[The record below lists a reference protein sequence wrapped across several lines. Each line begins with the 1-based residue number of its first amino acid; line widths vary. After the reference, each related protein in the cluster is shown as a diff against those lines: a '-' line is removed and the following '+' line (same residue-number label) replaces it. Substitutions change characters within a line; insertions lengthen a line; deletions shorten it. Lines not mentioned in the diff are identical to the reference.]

1 MSTNFTTPALADF
14 ILTNPLGKSNIVS
27 QKMLYCPKD
36 CFFTN
41 FALQYEQL
49 EGIVKTLTKTCLMLL
64 VFAFS
69 LVPILASE
77 QVTNASA
84 GILTADI
91 PIMYGD
97 EAFRARI
104 AEKTGGLRSPLGLV
118 LSGGSARAFAHIG
131 VLKFLEEEGIV
142 PDFII
147 SNSMGSI
154 IGLMYAAGMSP
165 DQILQSISSVSLQ
178 SLFDLTFPIGGGL
191 MESSRFNAVLASFL
205 GPDLRVEDL
214 PIPIVV
220 IAEDLVTRRQ
230 VQMAEGDFYTVLQA
244 SYALPV
250 YFPPVQYEGHLLLDG
265 GITNLA
271 PVSLAFEYADS
282 VIVSTTFYDVDT
294 LNLRNPLTIL
304 NVSIDI
310 GKRRKGVQ
318 ELKEHLSDAV
328 WIRCAVED
336 ISFMEFSAAED
347 LARKGYQSALLEKEA
362 LAGLP
367 KLTMDP
373 TLVERRSLLSERI
386 EKNLKRHNIFS
397 HSKVRGVTN
406 LLGLGFDS
414 ERSEN
419 DDSLLKDANFIGMKY
434 TFRSGDLNLLVNTG
448 MAFQAYTNENMSAVP
463 ALRGQLDYYFLNHF
477 KLTFDSAFA
486 WDMATMK
493 PLFSAGLLLD
503 GRISLLDNAL
513 RLRLFE
519 SLEHISNPG
528 LGSLATF
535 WPRDTYLFASTAE
548 ALLALPQSIGL
559 GLEKGVFSFSYQLLG
574 NYTKSRAFLSGTL
587 SSLVLHKPTG
597 LFGDIS
603 ATARFSL
610 DGGGDVPLFLSDG
623 FRTNNAVLNGQ
634 GHDLSLPTVN
644 PANHLVVTS
653 LTLGYAPQNFKP
665 TIAELFIFEKSS
677 LGAYIDL
684 LWNEIASWKPSL
696 SLGLELHT
704 ELSLLGIRTLPV
716 TIYGGWDQ
724 SVDGFVWGLWFNV
737 IV

>member
-1 MSTNFTTPALADF
+1 
-14 ILTNPLGKSNIVS
+14 
-27 QKMLYCPKD
+27 MLYCPKD
-36 CFFTN
+36 CFFTS
-41 FALQYEQL
+41 FALQLEQL

-64 VFAFS
+64 LLVFS
-69 LVPILASE
+69 LVPILAVE

-84 GILTADI
+84 DIFTADI

-104 AEKTGGLRSPLGLV
+104 AEKTGGERSPVGLV

-131 VLKFLEEEGIV
+131 VLRFLEEEGIV

-154 IGLMYAAGMSP
+154 IGLMYAAGMSA
-165 DQILQSISSVSLQ
+165 DQIHESISRVSLE

-205 GPDLRVEDL
+205 GSDLKVEDL

-230 VQMAEGDFYTVLQA
+230 VLMAEGDFYTVLQA

-250 YFPPVQYEGHLLLDG
+250 YFPPVEYKGHLLLDG

-271 PVSLAFEYADS
+271 PVNLAYEYADS

-310 GKRRKGVQ
+310 GKRRKGVE
-318 ELKEHLSDAV
+318 ELKDHLSDAI

-336 ISFMEFSAAED
+336 ISFMEFSAVDE
-347 LARKGYQSALLEKEA
+347 LASKGYQSAFLQKDA
-362 LAGLP
+362 LAKLP
-367 KLTMDP
+367 KLPMDA
-373 TLVERRSLLSERI
+373 TLTERRSLLSERI

-414 ERSEN
+414 ERSGN
-419 DDSLLKDANFIGMKY
+419 DDSHLKDANFLGMKY
-434 TFRSGDLNLLVNTG
+434 ILRTGDLNLSLNAG
-448 MAFQAYTNENMSAVP
+448 MAFQTYTNENMNIAP
-463 ALRGQLDYYFLNHF
+463 ALRFQLDYYFLNHF
-477 KLTFDSAFA
+477 RLSFDSAVA
-486 WDMATMK
+486 WDVTTEK
-493 PLFSAGLLLD
+493 PLLSTGLLLD
-503 GRISLLDNAL
+503 GRLLLLDNAL
-513 RLRLFE
+513 RLRLLGSF
-519 SLEHISNPG
+519 EHISNPG
-528 LGSLATF
+528 LGDLVPLWTKN
-535 WPRDTYLFASTAE
+535 TYLVTSTAE
-548 ALLALPQSIGL
+548 ALLSLPQPQGL
-559 GLEKGVFSFSYQLLG
+559 GLEQGVFSFSYQLLG
-574 NYTKSRAFLSGTL
+574 DYQTSRPFLTGTL

-603 ATARFSL
+603 TTARFSL

-653 LTLGYAPQNFKP
+653 LSLGYTPLNFKP
-665 TIAELFIFEKSS
+665 AIAELFIFDKSS
-677 LGAYIDL
+677 VALYLDL
-684 LWNEIASWKPSL
+684 LWSEKDSWKPFL

-704 ELSLLGIRTLPV
+704 EFSLLGIRTLPV
-716 TIYGGWDQ
+716 TLYGGWDQ
-724 SVDGFVWGLWFNV
+724 SVGGIVWGFWINILV
-737 IV
+737 

>member
-1 MSTNFTTPALADF
+1 MHHCSE
-14 ILTNPLGKSNIVS
+14 
-27 QKMLYCPKD
+27 D

-49 EGIVKTLTKTCLMLL
+49 EGIVKTLTKTSLMLL
-64 VFAFS
+64 LLAFF
-69 LVPILASE
+69 LAPVLASE

-84 GILTADI
+84 GIFTADI

-104 AEKTGGLRSPLGLV
+104 AEKTGGLRSPVGLV

-131 VLKFLEEEGIV
+131 VLEFLEEEGIV

-165 DQILQSISSVSLQ
+165 AQILESITSVSLQ

-191 MESSRFNAVLASFL
+191 MESSRFNAVLASIL
-205 GPDLRVEDL
+205 GPDLKLEEL

-220 IAEDLVTRRQ
+220 ITEDLVTRRQ

-250 YFPPVQYEGHLLLDG
+250 YFPPVQYKGHLLLDG

-318 ELKEHLSDAV
+318 ELKEHLPDAI

-347 LARKGYQSALLEKEA
+347 LARKGYQSAMLEKEA
-362 LAGLP
+362 LIGLAKP
-367 KLTMDP
+367 PIDAFLFD
-373 TLVERRSLLSERI
+373 RRASMSERI
-386 EKNLKRHNIFS
+386 EAGIARHTLFS
-397 HSKVRGVTN
+397 HSKLQANTH

-434 TFRSGDLNLLVNTG
+434 TFRTGDLNLLLNTG

-477 KLTFDSAFA
+477 RLTFDSAVA
-486 WDMATMK
+486 WEIATMK

-503 GRISLLDNAL
+503 GRLSLLDNAL
-513 RLRLFE
+513 RLRLLE
-519 SLEHISNPG
+519 SIEHISNPG
-528 LGSLATF
+528 LGDLAHF
-535 WPRDTYLFASTAE
+535 WPKDTYLFSSTAE
-548 ALLALPQSIGL
+548 AQLALPQSIGL

-574 NYTKSRAFLSGTL
+574 NYKQSRSFLSGTL
-587 SSLVLHKPTG
+587 SSLVLHKDTG
-597 LFGDIS
+597 LFGDITG
-603 ATARFSL
+603 TARFAL

-665 TIAELFIFEKSS
+665 TIAELFILEKSS
-677 LGAYIDL
+677 LGAYLDL
-684 LWNEIASWKPSL
+684 LWNESASWKPSL

-724 SVDGFVWGLWFNV
+724 SVNGFVWGLWFNV

>member
-1 MSTNFTTPALADF
+1 M
-14 ILTNPLGKSNIVS
+14 
-27 QKMLYCPKD
+27 
-36 CFFTN
+36 
-41 FALQYEQL
+41 
-49 EGIVKTLTKTCLMLL
+49 EGIVKTLTKILSILL
-64 VFAFS
+64 VLVFS
-69 LVPILASE
+69 LAPILASE
-77 QVTNASA
+77 QVTNANA
-84 GILTADI
+84 DIMTADI

-104 AEKTGGLRSPLGLV
+104 AEKTGGLRTPVGLV

-131 VLKFLEEEGIV
+131 VLKYLEEEGIV

-154 IGLMYAAGMSP
+154 IGLLYAAGMSP
-165 DQILQSISSVSLQ
+165 DQILESITRVSLQ

-191 MESSRFNAVLASFL
+191 MESSRFNAVLASIL
-205 GPDLRVEDL
+205 GPDLKLEEL

-220 IAEDLVTRRQ
+220 ITEDLVTRRQ

-250 YFPPVQYEGHLLLDG
+250 YFPPVEYKGHLLLDG

-271 PVSLAFEYADS
+271 PVNLAFEYADS

-318 ELKEHLSDAV
+318 ELKEHLTDAI

-347 LARKGYQSALLEKEA
+347 LARKGYASALLQKEA

-367 KLTMDP
+367 KPPFDAV
-373 TLVERRSLLSERI
+373 LVDRRALLSEMI
-386 EKNLKRHNIFS
+386 DTSLDRHTTFS
-397 HSKVRGVTN
+397 HSKLQKNTH
-406 LLGLGFDS
+406 LFGLGFDS
-414 ERSEN
+414 ERSKT
-419 DDSLLKDANFIGMKY
+419 DDSLLKDANFAGMKY
-434 TFRSGDLNLLVNTG
+434 TLRSGDFNLSLNTG
-448 MAFQAYTNENMSAVP
+448 VAFQTYTNENMSVAP
-463 ALRGQLDYYFLNHF
+463 ALRGQMDYYFLNHF
-477 KLTFDSAFA
+477 RLTFDSAVA
-486 WDMATMK
+486 WDFAKTN
-493 PLFSAGLLLD
+493 PLFSTALMLD
-503 GRISLLDNAL
+503 GRISLLNNAL
-513 RLRLFE
+513 RLRLLE
-519 SLEHISNPG
+519 SFEHISNPG
-528 LGSLATF
+528 LGDLVPF
-535 WPRDTYLFASTAE
+535 WPQDSYLFSSTAE
-548 ALLALPQSIGL
+548 ALLMLPQPTGL

-574 NYTKSRAFLSGTL
+574 DYAKSRSFLSGTL
-587 SSLVLHKPTG
+587 SSAVLHKPTG
-597 LFGDIS
+597 LFGDL
-603 ATARFSL
+603 AGTARFAL

-623 FRTNNAVLNGQ
+623 FRTNNAILNGQ
-634 GHDLSLPTVN
+634 GHTLSTSISN
-644 PANHLVVTS
+644 PANYLVVST
-653 LTLGYAPQNFKP
+653 LTLGYAPIAFKP

-677 LGAYIDL
+677 IGGYIDL
-684 LWNEIASWKPSL
+684 LWSKDASWKPYL